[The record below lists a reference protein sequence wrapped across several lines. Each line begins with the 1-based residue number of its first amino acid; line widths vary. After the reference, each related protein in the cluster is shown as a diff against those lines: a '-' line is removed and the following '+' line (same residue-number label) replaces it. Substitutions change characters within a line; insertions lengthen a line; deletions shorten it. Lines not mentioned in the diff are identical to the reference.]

1 MIGGEENGI
10 HVVQRSAAKVE
21 DSEIYGDV
29 HREEGWGGEGS
40 GKRKER

>member
-21 DSEIYGDV
+21 DSEIYGDEQ
-29 HREEGWGGEGS
+29 RGGLGGGGF
-40 GKRKER
+40 GKKE